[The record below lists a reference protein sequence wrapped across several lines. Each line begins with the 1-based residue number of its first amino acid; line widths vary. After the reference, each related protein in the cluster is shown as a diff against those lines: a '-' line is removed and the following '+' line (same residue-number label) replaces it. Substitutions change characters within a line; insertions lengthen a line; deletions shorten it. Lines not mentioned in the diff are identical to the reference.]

1 MAARTRWREARA
13 AGARAMA
20 VGAAGDGAYA
30 ESPAIEDPV
39 ETERGEIAIAQSMT
53 VGPGDPEESGGRRFI
68 FTEWEESQEDE
79 DKQSE
84 QGGDLPESSDS
95 RGEESPEPGLA
106 VSSSPEGQDEEVIFT
121 QPDSQDDE
129 EETEDEHIEEVGEKV
144 QNEEEEEPTDQHSEE
159 FFDDS
164 AFVISS
170 SQPEDEQTA
179 ALGWIRMLANK
190 SAEDESNGE
199 EESAEDELEEVVPTS
214 SQSSFTE
221 QRSGGGGTGQDWV
234 QKLGQIPE
242 EEDADRSFD
251 WDGLLR
257 QGN

>member
-13 AGARAMA
+13 GNRALA
-20 VGAAGDGAYA
+20 VGAAGDGARA
-30 ESPAIEDPV
+30 EPPAIEEPV
-39 ETERGEIAIAQSMT
+39 ETERGEIAVAQSMSI
-53 VGPGDPEESGGRRFI
+53 GAGDGGGSGGRRFI
-68 FTEWEESQEDE
+68 FTEWEDSQEEE

-84 QGGDLPESSDS
+84 QGGGDLPDS
-95 RGEESPEPGLA
+95 RTEETPELGLS
-106 VSSSPEGQDEEVIFT
+106 VSSSLEGQDEEVIFT

-129 EETEDEHIEEVGEKV
+129 EETEDEHIEEVGEAV
-144 QNEEEEEPTDQHSEE
+144 QNEDEAEPTDQHSEE
-159 FFDDS
+159 FFDDN

-170 SQPEDEQTA
+170 SQPEDEQTT

-199 EESAEDELEEVVPTS
+199 EESAEDKQEEVVPTS